1 MKQTPMRTCVM
12 CRTKT
17 DKRQL
22 LRIVRTPEGK
32 VEFDPTGKKNGRGAY
47 LCSKDECVNSVK
59 NIKKIS
65 AALEAEATAQELEQ
79 VTEEIKTYLINKK

>member
-12 CRTKT
+12 CKTKT

-65 AALEAEATAQELEQ
+65 AALEAEATAQELEK
-79 VTEEIKTYLINKK
+79 VTEEIKNYLINKK